1 MVINSLKE
9 DVERAVNDSI
19 NSRKK
24 IERLENAL
32 NMRDEESDKIGK
44 KLLFFKILF

>member
-1 MVINSLKE
+1 MIVNSMRDE
-9 DVERAVNDSI
+9 IERAVNDSI

-32 NMRDEESDKIGK
+32 NMRDEESEKMSK
-44 KLLFFKILF
+44 KNKYFLSSY

>member
-1 MVINSLKE
+1 MKE
-9 DVERAVNDSI
+9 EIDRAVSDSI

-32 NMRDEESDKIGK
+32 NMRDEENEKMS
-44 KLLFFKILF
+44 KLFVL

>member
-1 MVINSLKE
+1 MREEI
-9 DVERAVNDSI
+9 ERAVNDSI

-32 NMRDEESDKIGK
+32 NMRDEESEKMS
-44 KLLFFKILF
+44 KLN